1 MGIDRRDRNLM
12 FLLGASVPLWLNGFS
27 QAELVMLAHLS
38 IRNYLLVE
46 SVELDFAPGLTVL
59 TGETGAGKSILVDA
73 LALALGDRAEG
84 GVVRQGAARAE
95 IAAEFAIDGLP
106 QLAAWLD
113 EAGFASDGGTL
124 ILRRVIDAGGRSR
137 AFINGSAAPLTQLKD
152 AAEFLLDIH
161 GQHAHHALLRPPT
174 QREVLDAYAGAL
186 PQAAAVSA
194 AWHAWQAARQQRLDA
209 ETHGQARRIELEGLA
224 LAVEELR
231 ALGNDLA
238 RWDEIQTEHARLA
251 HVTTLIE
258 GGQALIEGLDEG
270 EAAVS
275 GRLGE
280 MGARLAAMQAV
291 DDSLG
296 EVAALLNSASA
307 DLAEAVHALRR
318 YADALNLDPERLAEL
333 DRLLADMHRLARK
346 HRVQPESLAGL
357 LEQFEARLA
366 ELAAGD
372 DLDALQAKENAAW
385 AHYQS
390 EAKQLG
396 ALRRKAAAA
405 LSKQVTAAMRE
416 LALAGGQ
423 LDIVLQPAGEPRA
436 HGLEDVAFLVAS
448 HPGLPPGP
456 LGKVASGGELSRISL
471 AIQTALSG
479 VAGVPT
485 LIFDEVDVGIG
496 GSVAEAVGRRLAK
509 LGETRQVLVITHLP
523 QVAARGT
530 RHLRVAKRANG
541 GFVTSNIES
550 LDEAARVEEIA
561 RMLGGLKIT
570 ATTRQHAA
578 EMLAG

>member
-1 MGIDRRDRNLM
+1 
-12 FLLGASVPLWLNGFS
+12 
-27 QAELVMLAHLS
+27 MLSHLS

-59 TGETGAGKSILVDA
+59 TGETGAGKSILIDA

-84 GVVRQGAARAE
+84 GVVRSGATRAE
-95 IAAEFAIDGLP
+95 IAVEFMIDRLPGLV
-106 QLAAWLD
+106 AWLD
-113 EAGFASDGGTL
+113 EAGYAADDGVL

-137 AFINGSAAPLTQLKD
+137 AFINGSAAPLAQLKE

-161 GQHAHHALLRPPT
+161 GQHAHHALLRPQT
-174 QREVLDAYAGAL
+174 QREVLDAYAGAQQ
-186 PQAAAVSA
+186 QAAAVSA
-194 AWHAWQAARQQRLDA
+194 AWHAWQAARAQRLDA
-209 ETHGQARRIELEGLA
+209 ESHGQARQIEREGLN

-238 RWDEIQTEHARLA
+238 RWDDIQSEHARLA
-251 HVTTLIE
+251 HVTTLLE
-258 GGQALIEGLDEG
+258 GSHALIHGLDEG
-270 EAAVS
+270 EAAVA

-280 MGARLAAMQAV
+280 MSARLDAMQAV
-291 DDSLG
+291 DDSLQD
-296 EVAALLNSASA
+296 VAALLGSASA

-318 YADALNLDPERLAEL
+318 YAGHLSLDPERLAEL

-346 HRVQPESLAGL
+346 HRVQPDALADL
-357 LEQFEARLA
+357 LRQFEARLA
-366 ELAAGD
+366 ELAASD
-372 DLDALQAKENAAW
+372 DLDALQAAEDAAW
-385 AHYQS
+385 MQYRTP
-390 EAKQLG
+390 AKQLG
-396 ALRRKAAAA
+396 ALRRKAATA
-405 LSKQVTAAMRE
+405 LSKQVTAAMHE
-416 LALAGGQ
+416 LSLAGGH
-423 LDIVLQPAGEPRA
+423 LDIQLQAVAEPRA
-436 HGLEDVAFLVAS
+436 HGLEDVGFLVAS
-448 HPGLPPGP
+448 HPGLAPGP
-456 LGKVASGGELSRISL
+456 LARVASGGELSRISL

-523 QVAARGT
+523 QVAARGAQ
-530 RHLRVAKRANG
+530 HLRVAKQASG
-541 GFVTSNIES
+541 SVVSSNIEL
-550 LDEAARVEEIA
+550 LDADTRVEEVA

>member
-1 MGIDRRDRNLM
+1 
-12 FLLGASVPLWLNGFS
+12 
-27 QAELVMLAHLS
+27 MLSHLS

-84 GVVRQGAARAE
+84 GVVRSGAPRAE
-95 IAAEFAIDGLP
+95 IAAEFVIDDLP

-113 EAGFASDGGTL
+113 EAGFASDDGAL

-137 AFINGSAAPLTQLKD
+137 AFINGSAAPLAQLKE

-161 GQHAHHALLRPPT
+161 GQHAHHALLRPQT

-186 PQAAAVSA
+186 PQAAAVRD
-194 AWHAWQAARQQRLDA
+194 AWHAWQAARQRRLDA
-209 ETHGQARRIELEGLA
+209 ESHGQARQIEREGLT

-231 ALGNDLA
+231 ALGDDLA

-251 HVTTLIE
+251 HVTTLLE
-258 GGQALIEGLDEG
+258 GSQALIEGLDEG

-275 GRLGE
+275 SQLGE
-280 MGARLAAMQAV
+280 MSARLDAMQAV

-296 EVAALLNSASA
+296 EIATLLNAASA
-307 DLAEAVHALRR
+307 DVTEAVHALRR
-318 YADALNLDPERLAEL
+318 YAGHLNLDPERLAEL

-346 HRVQPESLAGL
+346 HRVQPDALAGL
-357 LEQFEARLA
+357 LEQFQARLA
-366 ELAAGD
+366 ELAASD
-372 DLDALQAKENAAW
+372 DLDALQANEDAAW
-385 AHYQS
+385 ARYQS
-390 EAKQLG
+390 DAKQLS

-405 LSKQVTAAMRE
+405 LSKQVTAAMHE
-416 LALAGGQ
+416 LALAGGH
-423 LDIVLQPAGEPRA
+423 LDIVLQPTTEPRA
-436 HGLEDVAFLVAS
+436 HGQEDVGFLAAS

-523 QVAARGT
+523 QVAARGAQ
-530 RHLRVAKRANG
+530 HLRVAKQASG
-541 GFVTSNIES
+541 GFVSSNIEL
-550 LDEAARVEEIA
+550 LDADTRVEEVA

-578 EMLAG
+578 EMLAS

>member
-1 MGIDRRDRNLM
+1 
-12 FLLGASVPLWLNGFS
+12 
-27 QAELVMLAHLS
+27 MLSHLS

-84 GVVRQGAARAE
+84 GVVRRGAPRAE
-95 IAAEFAIDGLP
+95 IAAEFVIDGLP
-106 QLAAWLD
+106 ALIAWLD
-113 EAGFASDGGTL
+113 EAGFAADDGSL
-124 ILRRVIDAGGRSR
+124 ILRRLIDAGGRSR
-137 AFINGSAAPLTQLKD
+137 AFINGSAAPLTQLKE

-161 GQHAHHALLRPPT
+161 GQHAHHALLRPAI
-174 QREVLDAYAGAL
+174 QREVLDVYAGAQL
-186 PQAAAVSA
+186 QSVGVST

-209 ETHGQARRIELEGLA
+209 ETHGQTRQIEREGLS

-231 ALGNDLA
+231 ALGDDLA

-251 HVTTLIE
+251 YVTTLID
-258 GGQALIEGLDEG
+258 GSQALIEGLDEG

-275 GRLGE
+275 SQLGE
-280 MGARLAAMQAV
+280 MSARLAAMQAV
-291 DDSLG
+291 DDSLKD
-296 EVAALLNSASA
+296 VSALLNSASA

-318 YADALNLDPERLAEL
+318 YADNLNLDPGRLSEL
-333 DRLLADMHRLARK
+333 DRLLGDMHRLARK
-346 HRVQPESLAGL
+346 NRVQPDALAVL
-357 LEQFEARLA
+357 LDQFQKRLA
-366 ELAAGD
+366 ELAASD
-372 DLDALQAKENAAW
+372 DLDALQASEDAAR
-385 AHYQS
+385 ARYQTDAS
-390 EAKQLG
+390 QLS
-396 ALRRKAAAA
+396 ALRRKAATA
-405 LSKQVTAAMRE
+405 LSKQVTAAMHE

-423 LDIVLQPAGEPRA
+423 LDIQLQPVSEPRA
-436 HGLEDVAFLVAS
+436 HGLEDISFFVAS
-448 HPGLPPGP
+448 HPGLAPGP
-456 LGKVASGGELSRISL
+456 LAKVASGGELSRISL

-523 QVAARGT
+523 QVAARGVQ
-530 RHLRVAKRANG
+530 HLRVAKQASG
-541 GFVTSNIES
+541 GFISSNIE
-550 LDEAARVEEIA
+550 LLGADARVEELA

>member
-1 MGIDRRDRNLM
+1 
-12 FLLGASVPLWLNGFS
+12 
-27 QAELVMLAHLS
+27 MLTHLS

-59 TGETGAGKSILVDA
+59 TGETGAGKSILIDA

-95 IAAEFAIDGLP
+95 IAAEFAIDNLP
-106 QLAAWLD
+106 VLAAWLD
-113 EAGFASDGGTL
+113 EAGFASDEGTL

-137 AFINGSAAPLTQLKD
+137 AFVNGSPAPLAQLKD

-161 GQHAHHALLRPPT
+161 GQHAHHALLRPQA
-174 QREVLDAYAGAL
+174 QREVLDAYAGAQS
-186 PQAAAVSA
+186 QAAAVSA
-194 AWHAWQAARQQRLDA
+194 GWHAWQAARQRRLDA
-209 ETHGQARRIELEGLA
+209 EGHSQARQIEREGLT

-231 ALGNDLA
+231 ALGDDLA

-251 HVTTLIE
+251 HVTTLLE
-258 GGQALIEGLDEG
+258 GSQALIQGLDEDEG
-270 EAAVS
+270 AVS
-275 GRLGE
+275 GQLGD
-280 MGARLAAMQAV
+280 MSARLAAMQAV

-296 EVAALLNSASA
+296 EIAALLDAASA
-307 DLAEAVHALRR
+307 DVAEAVHALRR
-318 YADALNLDPERLAEL
+318 YAGHLSLDPERLAEL

-346 HRVQPESLAGL
+346 HRVQPDALGGL
-357 LEQFEARLA
+357 LAQFEARLA
-366 ELAAGD
+366 ELAASD
-372 DLDALQAKENAAW
+372 DLDALQANEAAAW
-385 AHYQS
+385 ARYQTD
-390 EAKQLG
+390 AKKLG
-396 ALRRKAAAA
+396 AQRRKAATA
-405 LSKQVTAAMRE
+405 LSKQVTAAMHE
-416 LALAGGQ
+416 LALAGGH
-423 LDIVLQPAGEPRA
+423 LDIVLQPTNEPRA
-436 HGLEDVAFLVAS
+436 HGLEDVGFLVAS

-479 VAGVPT
+479 MAGVPT

-530 RHLRVAKRANG
+530 QHLQVSKQANG
-541 GFVTSNIES
+541 GFVSSNIER
-550 LDEAARVEEIA
+550 LDAAARVEEIA
-561 RMLGGLKIT
+561 RMLGGMKIT

>member
-1 MGIDRRDRNLM
+1 
-12 FLLGASVPLWLNGFS
+12 
-27 QAELVMLAHLS
+27 MLSHLS

-59 TGETGAGKSILVDA
+59 TGETGAGKSILIDA

-84 GVVRQGAARAE
+84 GVVRQGAPRAE
-95 IAAEFAIDGLP
+95 IAAEFTIDGLP
-106 QLAAWLD
+106 ALVDWLD
-113 EAGFASDGGTL
+113 EAGFASDDGAL

-137 AFINGSAAPLTQLKD
+137 AFINGSAATLAQLKD

-161 GQHAHHALLRPPT
+161 GQHAHHALLRPQT
-174 QREVLDAYAGAL
+174 QREVLDAYAGAQ

-194 AWHAWQAARQQRLDA
+194 AWHAWQAARQHRLEA
-209 ETHGQARRIELEGLA
+209 ETHGQARQIEREGLT

-231 ALGNDLA
+231 ALGDDLA

-251 HVTTLIE
+251 HVTTLLE
-258 GGQALIEGLDEG
+258 GSHALIEGLDEG
-270 EAAVS
+270 ESAVS
-275 GRLGE
+275 SQLGD
-280 MGARLAAMQAV
+280 MRARLDAMQAV
-291 DDSLG
+291 DDSLK
-296 EVAALLNSASA
+296 EVVALLDAASA
-307 DLAEAVHALRR
+307 DVAEAVHALRR
-318 YADALNLDPERLAEL
+318 YAGHLNLDPERLAEL
-333 DRLLADMHRLARK
+333 DRRLADMHRLARK
-346 HRVQPESLAGL
+346 HRVQPDALAGL
-357 LEQFEARLA
+357 LEQFAARLV

-372 DLDALQAKENAAW
+372 DLDALQAAEEAAL
-385 AHYQS
+385 AQYRKG
-390 EAKQLG
+390 AKQLG
-396 ALRRKAAAA
+396 DQRRKAAAA
-405 LSKQVTAAMRE
+405 LSKQVTTAMHE
-416 LALAGGQ
+416 LALAGGH
-423 LDIVLQPAGEPRA
+423 LDIQLQATPEPRA
-436 HGLEDVAFLVAS
+436 YGLEDAGFLVAS

-530 RHLRVAKRANG
+530 QHLRVAKQANG
-541 GFVTSNIES
+541 GFVSSNIEA

>member
-1 MGIDRRDRNLM
+1 
-12 FLLGASVPLWLNGFS
+12 
-27 QAELVMLAHLS
+27 MLTHLS

-84 GVVRQGAARAE
+84 GVVRQGAQRAE
-95 IAAEFAIDGLP
+95 IAVEFSIDGLP
-106 QLAAWLD
+106 ALAVWLD
-113 EAGFASDGGTL
+113 EAGFASDDGTL

-137 AFINGSAAPLTQLKD
+137 AFVNGSPAPLAQLKD

-161 GQHAHHALLRPPT
+161 GQHAHHALLRPQV
-174 QREVLDAYAGAL
+174 QREVLDTYAGAQS
-186 PQAAAVSA
+186 QAAAVSA
-194 AWHAWQAARQQRLDA
+194 GWHAWQAARQRRLDA
-209 ETHGQARRIELEGLA
+209 EGHSQARQIEREGLT

-231 ALGNDLA
+231 ALGDELA

-251 HVTTLIE
+251 HVTALLE
-258 GGQALIEGLDEG
+258 GSQALILGLDEDEG
-270 EAAVS
+270 AVS
-275 GRLGE
+275 GQLGD
-280 MGARLAAMQAV
+280 MSARLAAMQAV

-296 EVAALLNSASA
+296 EMAALLDAASA
-307 DLAEAVHALRR
+307 DVAEAVHALRR
-318 YADALNLDPERLAEL
+318 YAGQLSLDPERLAEL

-346 HRVQPESLAGL
+346 HRVQPDALGGL
-357 LEQFEARLA
+357 LEAFEVRLA
-366 ELAAGD
+366 ELAASD
-372 DLDALQAKENAAW
+372 DLDALQANEAVAW
-385 AHYQS
+385 ARYQTD
-390 EAKQLG
+390 ANTLG
-396 ALRRKAAAA
+396 AQRRKAAAA
-405 LSKQVTAAMRE
+405 LSKQVTAAMHE
-416 LALAGGQ
+416 LALAGGH
-423 LDIVLQPAGEPRA
+423 LDIVLQPTSEPRA
-436 HGLEDVAFLVAS
+436 HGLEDVSFLVAS

-530 RHLRVAKRANG
+530 QHLQVSKQANG
-541 GFVTSNIES
+541 GFVSSNIER
-550 LDEAARVEEIA
+550 LDAAARVEEIA
-561 RMLGGLKIT
+561 RMLGGMKIT

>member
-1 MGIDRRDRNLM
+1 
-12 FLLGASVPLWLNGFS
+12 
-27 QAELVMLAHLS
+27 MLSHLS

-84 GVVRQGAARAE
+84 GVVRSGAPRAE
-95 IAAEFAIDGLP
+95 ISAEFAIENLP
-106 QLAAWLD
+106 ALAAWLD
-113 EAGFASDGGTL
+113 EAGFAADDGAL

-137 AFINGSAAPLTQLKD
+137 AFINGSAATLAQLKD

-161 GQHAHHALLRPPT
+161 GQHAHHALLRPQT
-174 QREVLDAYAGAL
+174 QREVLDAYAGAQQL
-186 PQAAAVSA
+186 AGTVGA
-194 AWHAWQAARQQRLDA
+194 AWHAWQAARQRRLDA
-209 ETHGQARRIELEGLA
+209 ETHGQARQIEREGLTLA
-224 LAVEELR
+224 LEELR
-231 ALGNDLA
+231 ALGDDVA

-251 HVTTLIE
+251 HVTTLLE
-258 GGQALIEGLDEG
+258 GSHALIEGLDEG

-275 GRLGE
+275 GQLGE
-280 MGARLAAMQAV
+280 MRTRLDAMQAV
-291 DDSLG
+291 DDSLK
-296 EVAALLNSASA
+296 EIVALVDAASA
-307 DLAEAVHALRR
+307 DIAEAVHALRR
-318 YADALNLDPERLAEL
+318 YAGHLSLDPERLAEL
-333 DRLLADMHRLARK
+333 DRRLADMHRLARK
-346 HRVQPESLAGL
+346 HRVQPDALAGL
-357 LEQFEARLA
+357 LAQFEARLA

-372 DLDALQAKENAAW
+372 DLDALQAAEDAAFAQYRKEA
-385 AHYQS
+385 Q
-390 EAKQLG
+390 QLG
-396 ALRRKAAAA
+396 AKRRKAAAA
-405 LSKQVTAAMRE
+405 LAQQVTAAMHE
-416 LALAGGQ
+416 LALAGGH
-423 LDIVLQPAGEPRA
+423 LDITLAPTSEPRA
-436 HGLEDVAFLVAS
+436 HGLEEVGFLVAS

-523 QVAARGT
+523 QVAARGSQ
-530 RHLRVAKRANG
+530 HLRVARQADG
-541 GFVTSNIES
+541 GFVSSNIEV
-550 LDEAARVEEIA
+550 LDDATRVEEIA
-561 RMLGGLKIT
+561 RMLGGMKIT

>member
-1 MGIDRRDRNLM
+1 
-12 FLLGASVPLWLNGFS
+12 
-27 QAELVMLAHLS
+27 MLSHLS

-84 GVVRQGAARAE
+84 GVVRQGHARAE
-95 IAAEFAIDGLP
+95 IAAEFEIGGLP
-106 QLAAWLD
+106 ALATWLD
-113 EAGFASDGGTL
+113 EAGFASDDGTL
-124 ILRRVIDAGGRSR
+124 ILRRVIESGGRSR
-137 AFINGSAAPLTQLKD
+137 AFINGSAAPLTQLKE

-161 GQHAHHALLRPPT
+161 GQHAHHALLRPQT
-174 QREVLDAYAGAL
+174 QREVLDAYAGA
-186 PQAAAVSA
+186 QALAMAVSA
-194 AWHAWQAARQQRLDA
+194 AWHAWQAARQRRLEA
-209 ETHGQARRIELEGLA
+209 ETHGQARQIEREGLT
-224 LAVEELR
+224 LAVEELH
-231 ALGNDLA
+231 ALGGDLA
-238 RWDEIQTEHARLA
+238 RWDDIQIEHARLA
-251 HVTTLIE
+251 HVTTLLE
-258 GGQALIEGLDEG
+258 GSHALIEGLDEG
-270 EAAVS
+270 DSSVS
-275 GRLGE
+275 SRLGE
-280 MGARLAAMQAV
+280 MSARLDAMQAV

-296 EVAALLNSASA
+296 EIATLLNAASA
-307 DLAEAVHALRR
+307 DVAEAVHALRR
-318 YADALNLDPERLAEL
+318 YAGHLNLDPERLAEL

-346 HRVQPESLAGL
+346 HRVQPDALASLL
-357 LEQFEARLA
+357 NQFQARLA
-366 ELAAGD
+366 ELAASD
-372 DLDALQAKENAAW
+372 DLDALQANEDAAW
-385 AHYQS
+385 ARYQT

-405 LSKQVTAAMRE
+405 LSKQVTAAMHE

-423 LDIVLQPAGEPRA
+423 LDIQLQPVGEPRA
-436 HGLEDVAFLVAS
+436 YGLEDVGFLVAS

-523 QVAARGT
+523 QVAARGAQ
-530 RHLRVAKRANG
+530 HLRVAKQANG
-541 GFVTSNIES
+541 GFVSSNIEL
-550 LDEAARVEEIA
+550 LDADTRVEEVA